1 MSNTRLQS
9 LSRGQTGTPTAT
21 KHHNGFM
28 LLIPLRHSF
37 ISNVTSCPAEF
48 PTAIYI
54 LSHTHPIPWELQS
67 RGKSYIAA
75 ILSSLRFKK
84 NTFLGEA
91 HEVVYFKNYFLF
103 IPVET
108 KFFLFTPKESQF
120 YHCSIKTKSQQQKT
134 KTVYLTLNLTLLL
147 QLVDAC
153 SFNTALSNSHVLLFP
168 YSEILNYAAFRN
180 NFSQDR
186 WKWENMEYMFM
197 SCVRENHCQSH
208 RTIKK
213 GVWKHTQC

>member
-1 MSNTRLQS
+1 MSNTQLQS

-54 LSHTHPIPWELQS
+54 LSHTYPIPWELQS

-84 NTFLGEA
+84 KHFFQGKLMRWYISKTISCSYQQKQNSSYLLQKKANLITAVLKQN
-91 HEVVYFKNYFLF
+91 HNNRRPKLF
-103 IPVET
+103 I
-108 KFFLFTPKESQF
+108 
-120 YHCSIKTKSQQQKT
+120 
-134 KTVYLTLNLTLLL
+134 
-147 QLVDAC
+147 
-153 SFNTALSNSHVLLFP
+153 
-168 YSEILNYAAFRN
+168 
-180 NFSQDR
+180 
-186 WKWENMEYMFM
+186 
-197 SCVRENHCQSH
+197 
-208 RTIKK
+208 
-213 GVWKHTQC
+213 